1 MENRITK
8 LFNTK
13 KSEVLNIYFT
23 AGFPKLEDTVTIIEG
38 LEEAGADLVEIGM
51 PFSDPLADGPTI
63 QASND
68 VALANGMSLN
78 KLFEQLEG
86 IRDKVNIPII
96 LMGYINPVLV
106 YGVERFCKKA
116 AEVGVDGVILPDL
129 PSAEYNML
137 YKQVF
142 EENNLS
148 NIFLVTPQTSE
159 KRIKEID
166 ASANGFIYAV
176 STNSTTGNETKGTV
190 GQEAYFE
197 RLKNA
202 QLNNPVLIGFN
213 IKDNASFSNA
223 NKYANGAIIGSAFI
237 KMLEKSTALKEDIKS
252 FVASVRGE
260 KEVA

>member
-1 MENRITK
+1 
-8 LFNTK
+8 
-13 KSEVLNIYFT
+13 
-23 AGFPKLEDTVTIIEG
+23 
-38 LEEAGADLVEIGM
+38 
-51 PFSDPLADGPTI
+51 
-63 QASND
+63 
-68 VALANGMSLN
+68 
-78 KLFEQLEG
+78 
-86 IRDKVNIPII
+86 
-96 LMGYINPVLV
+96 
-106 YGVERFCKKA
+106 
-116 AEVGVDGVILPDL
+116 
-129 PSAEYNML
+129 ML